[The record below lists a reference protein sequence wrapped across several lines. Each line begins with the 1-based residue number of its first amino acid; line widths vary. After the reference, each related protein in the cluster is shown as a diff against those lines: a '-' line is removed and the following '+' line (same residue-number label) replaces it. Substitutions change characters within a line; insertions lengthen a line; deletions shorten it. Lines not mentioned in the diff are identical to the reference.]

1 MLKLDKITKIYK
13 IEDFEQRALDS
24 VSIDFRQNE
33 FVSILGPSGSGKT
46 TLLNII
52 GGLDHY
58 TSGDLIINGVS
69 TKEYNDRDLDTYRN
83 HLVGFV
89 FQSYNLIPHQTIL
102 SNVELS
108 LTLSGVK
115 KQERRKRAKE
125 ALKKVGLIDHIN
137 KKPNQ
142 LSGGQMQ
149 RVAIAR
155 ALVNDPEIVLA
166 DEPTGALDSS
176 TSTQVMD
183 LLKEIAKDKLVVMV
197 THNEE
202 LAKEYSTRIIELK
215 DGKMLSD
222 SNPYNEE
229 KEKEHKDSKTK
240 KTSMSFLT
248 ALSLSLNNLM
258 TKKARTI
265 LTAFAGSIGI
275 VGIALI
281 LSLSNGVQNY
291 INRVQE
297 ETLTSYPITIE
308 KEAMDMTS
316 ALMESVVEEEN
327 EEQKNSNKLYSN
339 DQMGGALSLVSTTL
353 KSNNLEAFKKH
364 IESNETNIKDYVTA
378 IEYDYGVNLQLYSPD
393 TTNGILQVNPNK
405 VFSNLKLEG
414 NISFPEEM
422 ATTVFLKMLDNK
434 EMNSRMYDVL
444 SGRMPEAYNEIVLL
458 VDENNG
464 VSDYVLYSLGIKD
477 QANLQEMFDKIQNEE
492 EFEIEKAEYE
502 YEDFLNLSYKLLLN
516 TDYYE
521 KQPNNVWVDKKED
534 KEYLKNK
541 INEAEELKIVG
552 IIKPSEDSTATTAAA
567 GGILYT
573 KELEEYV
580 IQKINE
586 SQIVKEQKENK
597 EINVLTGLK
606 FSKEE
611 FSMDSLSNE
620 QKMYFSTLS
629 PEQIATLMQN
639 YKNMYGLTYDDVL
652 ITLGAAELEKPS
664 MIHIYPKDFE
674 AKDEIKNII
683 SKYNEKQ
690 EADGKEENVIR
701 YTDLVGILMSSVT
714 VIVDMISYVLIAFV
728 SISLVVSSIMIGII
742 TYISVLERTKEIGIL
757 RAMGASKRD
766 ISRVFNAETLIIGFV
781 AGMLGII
788 ITVVLNI
795 PINLIINAVA
805 GVNGL
810 SSLPIGGAI
819 ILVIIS
825 VILTIIAGLIPSSIA
840 SKKDPVESLRTE

>member
-13 IEDFEQRALDS
+13 IEAFEQRALDS

-33 FVSILGPSGSGKT
+33 FVSILGPSGGGKT

-183 LLKEIAKDKLVVMV
+183 LLKEIAKDKLVIMV

-364 IESNETNIKDYVTA
+364 IESDETNIKDYVTA

-477 QANLQEMFDKIQNEE
+477 QAKLQEMFDKIQNEE

-552 IIKPSEDSTATTAAA
+552 IIKPSEDSTATAAAA

-620 QKMYFSTLS
+620 QKMYFATLS

>member
-1 MLKLDKITKIYK
+1 
-13 IEDFEQRALDS
+13 
-24 VSIDFRQNE
+24 
-33 FVSILGPSGSGKT
+33 
-46 TLLNII
+46 
-52 GGLDHY
+52 
-58 TSGDLIINGVS
+58 
-69 TKEYNDRDLDTYRN
+69 
-83 HLVGFV
+83 
-89 FQSYNLIPHQTIL
+89 
-102 SNVELS
+102 
-108 LTLSGVK
+108 
-115 KQERRKRAKE
+115 
-125 ALKKVGLIDHIN
+125 
-137 KKPNQ
+137 
-142 LSGGQMQ
+142 MQ

-183 LLKEIAKDKLVVMV
+183 LLKEIAKDKLVIMV

-222 SNPYNEE
+222 SNPFNEE
-229 KEKEHKDSKTK
+229 IEKEIKDSSNAK

-258 TKKARTI
+258 TKKTRTI

-291 INRVQE
+291 ISRVQE

-308 KEAMDMTS
+308 KEAMDITS
-316 ALMESVVEEEN
+316 AFIETATNQIEDVDT
-327 EEQKNSNKLYSN
+327 QDKNKLYSN
-339 DQMGGALSLVSTTL
+339 DQMGEALSMVSTTL
-353 KSNNLEAFKKH
+353 KSNNLELFKKY
-364 IESNETNIKDYVTA
+364 IESNETNIKDLVTS
-378 IEYDYGVNLQLYSPD
+378 IEYGYDLKLQIYNPD
-393 TTNGILQVNPNK
+393 TSKGILQVNPNK

-414 NISFPEEM
+414 NMSFPDEM
-422 ATTVFLKMLDNK
+422 ATPVFLKLLDNK
-434 EMNSRMYDVL
+434 EMNSKMYDVL
-444 SGRMPEAYNEIVLL
+444 SGRMPNAYNEIVLL
-458 VDENNG
+458 VDENNR

-477 QANLQEMFDKIQNEE
+477 QKELQEMFDKIQKEE
-492 EFEIEKAEYE
+492 EFNVEKSEYE
-502 YEDFLNLSYKLLLN
+502 YDDILNLTYKLLLN

-521 KQPNNVWVDKKED
+521 KQANNVWVDKSED

-541 INEAEELKIVG
+541 ISQAEDLKIVG
-552 IIKPSEDSTATTAAA
+552 IIKPSKESTTSIAAA
-567 GGILYT
+567 GGVLYT
-573 KELEEYV
+573 KELEEY
-580 IQKINE
+580 IISKINE
-586 SQIVKEQKENK
+586 SEIIKEQKENPD
-597 EINVLTGLK
+597 INVLTGLK
-606 FSKEE
+606 FSTED

-620 QKMYFSTLS
+620 QKMYFATLS

-639 YKNMYGLTYDDVL
+639 YKNMYNLSYNDVL
-652 ITLGAAELEKPS
+652 IKFGAADIEKPS
-664 MIHIYPKDFE
+664 TIYIYPKDFE
-674 AKDEIKNII
+674 SKDEIKKII
-683 SKYNEKQ
+683 SNYNARQ
-690 EADGKEENVIR
+690 EDAGNKENVIR
-701 YTDLVGILMSSVT
+701 YNDLVGMLMSSVT

-781 AGMLGII
+781 AGLLGII
-788 ITVVLNI
+788 ITLILNI

-805 GVNGL
+805 GVSNL
-810 SSLPIGGAI
+810 SSLPIAGAI

-825 VILTIIAGLIPSSIA
+825 VILTIVAGLIPSSIA

>member
-183 LLKEIAKDKLVVMV
+183 LLKEIAKDKLVIMV

-308 KEAMDMTS
+308 KEAVDMTS

-552 IIKPSEDSTATTAAA
+552 IIKPSEDSTATAAAA